1 MSIINARTAAE
12 IAQKVRAEKVEIA
25 RAHAEFCLREIVMPC
40 IAESA
45 EEGRNALFVTVAP
58 KGDLYENR
66 HLILV
71 MLKELGYAV
80 EMKNGKDLS
89 IKW

>member
-1 MSIINARTAAE
+1 MNIINARTAAE
-12 IAQKVRAEKVEIA
+12 ITARVNAERREIA
-25 RAHAEFCLREIVMPC
+25 RAHAEFCLREMIMPC

-45 EEGRNALFVTVAP
+45 EEGKNTLYVTIAP
-58 KGDLYENR
+58 RGDLYESR
-66 HLILV
+66 HLVLA

-80 EMKNGKDLS
+80 ELKNGKDLS

>member
-1 MSIINARTAAE
+1 MNIINARTAAE
-12 IAQKVRAEKVEIA
+12 IAARVNAERREIA
-25 RAHAEFCLREIVMPC
+25 RAHAEFCLREIIMPC

-45 EEGRNALFVTVAP
+45 EEGKNALYVTVATSD
-58 KGDLYENR
+58 DLYENR
-66 HLILV
+66 HLVLA

-80 EMKNGKDLS
+80 ELKNGKDLS

>member
-1 MSIINARTAAE
+1 MNARTAAE

-25 RAHAEFCLREIVMPC
+25 RAHAEFCLCEMIMPC

-45 EEGRNALFVTVAP
+45 EEGKNALYITFAQR
-58 KGDLYENR
+58 GDLYENR
-66 HLILV
+66 HLV
-71 MLKELGYAV
+71 VAMLKELGYTA
-80 EMKNGKDLS
+80 ELKNGQGLS

>member
-1 MSIINARTAAE
+1 MNIISARAAAE
-12 IAQKVRAEKVEIA
+12 IAQTVRAEKVEIA
-25 RAHAEFCLREIVMPC
+25 RAHAEFCLREMIMPC

-45 EEGRNALFVTVAP
+45 EDGKNILYVTIAP
-58 KGDLYENR
+58 RGDLYESR
-66 HLILV
+66 HLVLA

-80 EMKNGKDLS
+80 ELKNGKDLS

>member
-1 MSIINARTAAE
+1 MNIINARTAAE
-12 IAQKVRAEKVEIA
+12 IAARVNAERREIA
-25 RAHAEFCLREIVMPC
+25 RAHAEFCLREMIMPC

-45 EEGRNALFVTVAP
+45 EEGKTAVYVTTP
-58 KGDLYENR
+58 TSGDLYEHR
-66 HLILV
+66 CLICT

-80 EMKNGKDLS
+80 ELKNGKDLS